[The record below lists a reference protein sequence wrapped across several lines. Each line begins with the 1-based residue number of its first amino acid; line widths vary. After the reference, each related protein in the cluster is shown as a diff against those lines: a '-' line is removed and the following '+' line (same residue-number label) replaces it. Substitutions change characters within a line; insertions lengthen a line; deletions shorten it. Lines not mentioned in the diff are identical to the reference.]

1 MYVLVRTSTCWYVL
15 VHTGMYYTYTY
26 TYQYMLICTSTYRH
40 VLYIFPPVGIFGYK
54 LGHATMSLL
63 VQCHTALYP
72 LVLFWIH
79 GGTRRYK
86 AVKLVH
92 GGTWQYEK
100 VPYPWIWRYKE
111 VHEGTRPCTALYRL
125 VPPYPGVRDFLVL
138 PCIAW
143 YRLVPPCIQKRTRRY
158 ERKPEFGKLPVCT
171 STYKYILV
179 HTDSYKSCKSM
190 NCYVPSAFS
199 TYQYKP
205 VHTGT
210 YRYVLVCTGMYWFVL
225 VHTSTDK

>member
-1 MYVLVRTSTCWYVL
+1 MYWYIPACTRYVLV
-15 VHTGMYYTYTY
+15 
-26 TYQYMLICTSTYRH
+26 CTSTYSYVQVH
-40 VLYIFPPVGIFGYK
+40 TSVYCTYTSKFMLAGIYRYK
-54 LGHATMSLL
+54 LVHARLSLL
-63 VQCHTALYP
+63 VLSHTALYP

-190 NCYVPSAFS
+190 SCYVPSAFS

-205 VHTGT
+205 VHTSM
-210 YRYVLVCTGMYWFVL
+210 YWYVLVCTGLY
-225 VHTSTDK
+225 